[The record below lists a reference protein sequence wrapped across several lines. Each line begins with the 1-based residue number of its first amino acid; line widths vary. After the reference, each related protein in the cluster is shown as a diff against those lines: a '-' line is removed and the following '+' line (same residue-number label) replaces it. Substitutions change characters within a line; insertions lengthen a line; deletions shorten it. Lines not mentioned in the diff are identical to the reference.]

1 MQKMIR
7 ICFLALLCLAGSQT
21 MAKVAFSPGADF
33 LHRSGSHRGGETRSD
48 TFSVEPTQKEGMI
61 YLEIKSPAFEDTLW
75 YSSWDHL
82 VSDRPTLNPRKYLVM
97 TGREGNFFEGSI
109 NSRVFT
115 IPLESEESYGFISLG
130 RGPETFAD
138 KWLFQPSD
146 RVRIRYNR
154 FTGAMLFGGPDAA
167 FYKIQ
172 HQLDLIFQELVFNAD
187 PLMFTSRPETIFTD
201 SLSVALRAEASRQPR
216 DLSVTMQVV
225 GSPAEA
231 WSAFQQYT
239 DVALSGHPAWVY
251 LKEHGEELS
260 ATQLSLLE
268 ARVKGDYLFKGLQKV
283 EMALEVLTRDSAKIA
298 YLEQWGRESGLMEVS
313 ASHPLLAQSAYKWA
327 KLISHARKQSMFG
340 LVGEFPDRLREELL
354 AMYVLDN
361 FNRLGDQLVP
371 VIDQSLPLVK
381 SRWIKDRFIALKE
394 TRQGKFEA
402 GGLVKRDGEAFDPAV
417 LDGKTVLIHYWI
429 TGCKFCLHDFETV
442 MKALSQ
448 RYEDD
453 PEVVILTVN
462 GDSEMDTW
470 KRGLESGL
478 YTSDAALNL
487 WAPRGTGILQTYNIQ
502 SFPQKMVIA
511 PDASI
516 QLQTINKMEADAL
529 SMLLD
534 SLSQTG
540 PSSQVSPLTDLP

>member
-1 MQKMIR
+1 
-7 ICFLALLCLAGSQT
+7 

-48 TFSVEPTQKEGMI
+48 TFSVEPTQKGGLI

-82 VSDRPTLNPRKYLVM
+82 VSDRPTLNPRKYLVT
-97 TGREGNFFEGSI
+97 TGRDGNFFEGSI

-130 RGPETFAD
+130 RGPETFAE
-138 KWLFQPSD
+138 KWFFQPSD

-154 FTGAMLFGGPDAA
+154 FTGAMLFGGPDAP

-187 PLMFTSRPETIFTD
+187 PLMFTSRPETIFSD

-216 DLSVTMQVV
+216 DLFVTMQVV

-231 WSAFQQYT
+231 WSAFQGYSSG
-239 DVALSGHPAWVY
+239 ALSGHPAWVY

-260 ATQLSLLE
+260 PIQLALLE
-268 ARVKGDYLFKGLQKV
+268 ARVMGDYLFKGLQKA

-298 YLEQWGRESGLMEVS
+298 YLEQWGRGSGLMEVS
-313 ASHPLLAQSAYKWA
+313 ASHPLLAQSACTWV
-327 KLISHARKQSMFG
+327 KLISHVRNQSMFG
-340 LVGEFPDRLREELL
+340 LVGQLPDRLREETL
-354 AMYVLDN
+354 AYYVLNN

-381 SRWIKDRFIALKE
+381 SKWIKDRFTALKE

-402 GGLVKRDGEAFDPAV
+402 GGLVKRNGEAFDPAV
-417 LDGKTVLIHYWI
+417 LNGKTVLIHYWI
-429 TGCKFCLHDFETV
+429 TGCKFCLYDFKTV
-442 MKALSQ
+442 MNVLSQ
-448 RYEDD
+448 RYQDD

-487 WAPRGTGILQTYNIQ
+487 WAPRGTAVLQTYNIQ

-529 SMLLD
+529 STLLD

-540 PSSQVSPLTDLP
+540 PSPQVSPLTDLP